1 MADQVRFDVSGLAD
15 LAEDLRGAGRRYSGQ
30 VPAIIKRGAQ
40 NIKKDAQQR
49 IRSQSRG
56 RYVRQY
62 PNAITYDITTAH
74 LGTTGGRVTA
84 VVGPDKEKRQ
94 GALGNL
100 LEFGSSRNAPLPHLF
115 PAFEAE
121 VPKTEQ
127 ALQAAA
133 IKSVF
138 RR

>member
-40 NIKKDAQQR
+40 NVKKDAQHRISAQFTQR
-49 IRSQSRG
+49 HARL
-56 RYVRQY
+56 Y
-62 PNAITYDITTAH
+62 PGSITYDLTVS
-74 LGTTGGRVTA
+74 GGRVTA
-84 VVGPDKEKRQ
+84 VIGPDKEKRQ

-100 LEFGSSRNAPLPHLF
+100 LEFGSSRNAPLPHLL

-121 VPKTEQ
+121 LPKTEQ

-133 IKSVF
+133 IRSVF